1 MIMKK
6 VLFILSLVASVITQ
20 AQVAVGTSAA
30 SMNASAQLEITSNTK
45 GFLPPRMTQ
54 AQRNGIASPAQGLM
68 VYCTDCGT
76 VGQAQVFNGSAWTN
90 ILGGSASGLAASLP
104 TFSVQSLNVSEKTFS
119 TATYGASSVSVTS
132 PDGSLLSKGV
142 CWSIN
147 PNPTLSDYSTSI
159 PISVSG
165 LRASLTNLTPNTT
178 YYVRPYGTNNA
189 GTSYGTQESFTT
201 STLAI
206 GDKYGGGLVLYV
218 NKSGDVGYDANVP
231 HGVIISDVDVPN
243 GAATYAET
251 YKTPQINVNYD
262 FEAICN
268 NWVYNGYDDWVFPG
282 TIPNS
287 IPTKV
292 IRPYLT
298 KIMGNGLLENTD
310 LSDAFDAVPGG
321 LTGSQLLTLSNMGYL
336 GKHIANWYIM
346 YKHVALDA
354 TGASVPYIPTRN
366 YYFTTSGRISLH
378 PSGVC
383 SQTNPALWSYC
394 DIITHYGILRAVR
407 PF

>member
-1 MIMKK
+1 MKK
-6 VLFILSLVASVITQ
+6 LLFILSLVASVITQ
-20 AQVAVGTSAA
+20 AQVAVGTSSA
-30 SMNASAQLEITSNTK
+30 SMNASAQLEITSNSK

-68 VYCTDCGT
+68 VYCTDCGS

-178 YYVRPYGTNNA
+178 YYVRPYGTNTA
-189 GTSYGTQESFTT
+189 GTSFGTQESFTT
-201 STLAI
+201 SSLAI

-243 GAATYAET
+243 GAATYAEFN
-251 YKTPQINVNYD
+251 KRPQLDVNYD
-262 FEAICN
+262 FDAICN
-268 NWVYNGYDDWVFPG
+268 SWVYNGYDDWVLPG
-282 TIPNS
+282 AIPNS
-287 IPTKV
+287 TPTEA
-292 IRPYLT
+292 ILPYLT
-298 KIMGNGLLENTD
+298 NIKALGTQNVTD
-310 LSDAFDAVPGG
+310 LSAPNNNAVETPQTTAFYVASSPQN
-321 LTGSQLLTLSNMGYL
+321 SGYYI
-336 GKHIANWYIM
+336 GRWYIM
-346 YKHVALDA
+346 TQRNSYK
-354 TGASVPYIPTRN
+354 PTRN
-366 YYFTTSGRISLH
+366 YYYTIQVMAQSYPSWPSTFTC
-378 PSGVC
+378 VQC
-383 SQTNPALWSYC
+383 QSYG
-394 DIITHYGILRAVR
+394 DYKIHYGILRAVR
-407 PF
+407 SF

>member
-1 MIMKK
+1 MKK
-6 VLFILSLVASVITQ
+6 LLFILSLVASVFTQ

-30 SMNASAQLEITSNTK
+30 SMNASAQLEVTSNTK

-54 AQRNGIASPAQGLM
+54 AQRTGIASPAQGLM

-132 PDGSLLSKGV
+132 ADGSLLSKGV

-178 YYVRPYGTNNA
+178 YYIRPYGTNTA

-201 STLAI
+201 SPLAM
-206 GDKYGGGLVLYV
+206 GDKYGGGVVLYV
-218 NKSGDVGYDANVP
+218 NKSGDVGYDANVQ
-231 HGVIISDVDVPN
+231 HGVILSDINVPYT
-243 GAATYAET
+243 GATLVNT
-251 YKTPQINVNYD
+251 NKVPQQGVNYD
-262 FEAICN
+262 FDAICN
-268 NWVYNGYDDWVFPG
+268 SWVYNGYDDWVLPG
-282 TIPNS
+282 AIPNS
-287 IPTKV
+287 TPKEAIL
-292 IRPYLT
+292 PYLT
-298 KIMGNGLLENTD
+298 NIQPFTSMNV
-310 LSDAFDAVPGG
+310 SDYSSSNDDNWVWS
-321 LTGSQLLTLSNMGYL
+321 TGYPTSTYGV
-336 GKHIANWYIM
+336 KIANWYIIHQTVVNGVAFKPT
-346 YKHVALDA
+346 KHYYW
-354 TGASVPYIPTRN
+354 TASLN
-366 YYFTTSGRISLH
+366 QGKSGTLC
-378 PSGVC
+378 PD
-383 SQTNPALWSYC
+383 SQAQIYGMQLC
-394 DIITHYGILRAVR
+394 DYLIHYGILRAVR
-407 PF
+407 AF